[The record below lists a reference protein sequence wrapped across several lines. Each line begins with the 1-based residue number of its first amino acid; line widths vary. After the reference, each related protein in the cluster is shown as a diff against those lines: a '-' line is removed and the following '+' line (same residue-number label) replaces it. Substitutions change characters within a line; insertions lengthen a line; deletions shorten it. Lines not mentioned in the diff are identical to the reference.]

1 MQLTQ
6 LPLTAYLQ
14 VLGYL
19 LCVYKV
25 ENMIWVNWDR
35 SRGDEDLLYIN
46 SITRISN
53 HKVTTVTSDAH

>member
-6 LPLTAYLQ
+6 LPLTACLQ
-14 VLGYL
+14 VSGYL
-19 LCVYKV
+19 LCIYKV

-53 HKVTTVTSDAH
+53 HKGTTVMSDAD